1 MCVEIC
7 ILFAVTQFVLS
18 VASLKFAYDID
29 EFFIR
34 LRFYIFRMLV
44 FSFYNCCQVCAYN
57 LEVLVSSVNLYL

>member
-18 VASLKFAYDID
+18 VANLKFAYDID

-44 FSFYNCCQVCAYN
+44 FSFYNCCQVCA
-57 LEVLVSSVNLYL
+57 